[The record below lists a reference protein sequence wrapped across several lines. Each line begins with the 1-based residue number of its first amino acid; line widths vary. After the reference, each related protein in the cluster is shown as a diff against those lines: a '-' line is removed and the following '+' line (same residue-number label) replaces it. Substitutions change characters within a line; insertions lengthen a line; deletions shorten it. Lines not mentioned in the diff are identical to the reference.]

1 MKRKMKQRS
10 IQQHRQ
16 QRNIQAKLNKK
27 HCPHG
32 FDIACLIC
40 GIGEQNNKRV
50 YHSWSKK
57 TGELA

>member
-1 MKRKMKQRS
+1 MKQRN

-16 QRNIQAKLNKK
+16 QRNIQAMLNKK

-40 GIGEQNNKRV
+40 GFGEQNNKRV